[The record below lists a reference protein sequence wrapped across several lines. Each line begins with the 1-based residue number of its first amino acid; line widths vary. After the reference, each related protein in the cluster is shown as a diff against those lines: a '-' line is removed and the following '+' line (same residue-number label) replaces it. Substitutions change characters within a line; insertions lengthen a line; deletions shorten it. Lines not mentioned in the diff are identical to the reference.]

1 MNTSEIVNIALA
13 ALTIVIGF
21 VSLYF
26 KANTK
31 LYAKV
36 TGFIT
41 AAEGLYTDANS
52 GGQKFQWVIGQLY
65 ALIPAPV
72 RPFIPQSIL
81 ATLVQ
86 KFFNQMAAYATKQL
100 DKAAAKVTS
109 DTTGVAT
116 K

>member
-1 MNTSEIVNIALA
+1 MNTSEIINIALA
-13 ALTIVIGF
+13 ALSIIIGF

-36 TGFIT
+36 TGLIT
-41 AAEGLYTDANS
+41 AAEGLYQDANS
-52 GGQKFQWVIGQLY
+52 GGQKFEWVIGQLY

-72 RPFIPQSIL
+72 RPFIPKSIL
-81 ATLVQ
+81 AALVQ
-86 KFFNQMAAYATKQL
+86 NIFNQVAAYATKQL
-100 DKAAAKVTS
+100 DKATAKVTADS
-109 DTTGVAT
+109 AA

>member
-1 MNTSEIVNIALA
+1 MNTSEIINIVLVV
-13 ALTIVIGF
+13 LTIVVGF

-41 AAEGLYTDANS
+41 AAEGLYQDANS
-52 GGQKFQWVIGQLY
+52 GGQKFEWVIGQLY

-72 RPFIPQSIL
+72 RPFIPKSIL
-81 ATLVQ
+81 AAIVQ
-86 KFFNQMAAYATKQL
+86 NIFNQVAAYATKQL
-100 DKAAAKVTS
+100 DRATVKITSTSAK
-109 DTTGVAT
+109 
-116 K
+116 